1 MQIRRMFKSGRR
13 LLAAA
18 AFLFAGAALWAQSV
32 PANQITSEDHSDAAG
47 GSTAV
52 KVPPST
58 EAILK
63 ELDAM
68 RARIAELE
76 AQLKAQSAVNDNAM
90 AADAATQLQASRQT
104 LLASGAPAATR
115 ALSSPSIASVPT
127 TEPAPA
133 SITTTTQAPTVDKI
147 TPFAD
152 ADWTWLNGNPRT
164 KDFPLAT
171 KYFTPEIRV
180 DANYNL
186 DLNHPAD
193 DTINGSSEIFRAE
206 EVQLEQLGVGGDL
219 LINHV
224 HARLMTQFGMYSVT
238 TPRNDASVGR
248 GQWQLNNAY
257 RYLAEAYGGYHW
269 DKMHGINLDAG
280 IFMSYIGLF
289 SYYNFDNWAYQPS
302 FVSSNTPWFFNGV
315 RGQFFVTQHLKI
327 EPWFINGWQSYGRFN
342 YKPGLGGQ
350 IKWTPNNFINV
361 ISNNYGYGEDDLNIP
376 GRTRLHT
383 DDSVE
388 VKYYD
393 HPENLISKMA
403 FSLTGDAGC
412 EQGSGVAC
420 TGSANHKIFIPAT
433 PTSPPVYYNKQ
444 SFLGWMAYDRT
455 WFNRDRYA
463 LTIGGGQINNPGRY
477 LVLVPA
483 INGATALTGT
493 AYFPENPGQPFHG
506 TDGTITWDFMPRQFI
521 TFRAEYGYRHS
532 DVPYWAGRGGSTPPG
547 GSQNTSIGSPSD
559 FTCTNGSASV
569 DSGIGY
575 TSMPGLSYSREYAAN
590 IAAAKAVC
598 AGIPGYATLWQPDI
612 RRDEQKF
619 TFAIMVK
626 F

>member
-1 MQIRRMFKSGRR
+1 MMQISKMLKSGCSV
-13 LLAAA
+13 LAAVV
-18 AFLFAGAALWAQSV
+18 FLCAGAAQLPAQSATASQV
-32 PANQITSEDHSDAAG
+32 TSEDHNGAAG
-47 GSTAV
+47 SAST
-52 KVPPST
+52 VPGIASN

-76 AQLKAQSAVNDNAM
+76 AQLRAQSGVKDSGMAV
-90 AADAATQLQASRQT
+90 DAATQLQASRQA
-104 LLASGAPAATR
+104 LLTAGESTTTK
-115 ALSSPSIASVPT
+115 ALSSPSIA
-127 TEPAPA
+127 PALA
-133 SITTTTQAPTVDKI
+133 STTTTTPTPTVDKM

-152 ADWTWLNGNPRT
+152 ADWTWLNGSPRT
-164 KDFPLAT
+164 KDFPLAS

-180 DANYNL
+180 DTNYNL

-193 DTINGSSEIFRAE
+193 DTINGSSEIFRAQ

-219 LINHV
+219 LVDHV
-224 HARLMTQFGMYSVT
+224 HARLMTQFGLYSVT

-327 EPWFINGWQSYGRFN
+327 EPWFINGWQSYARFN
-342 YKPGLGGQ
+342 TKPGLGGQ
-350 IKWTPNNFINV
+350 IKWTPTDKINV
-361 ISNNYGYGEDDLNIP
+361 ISNNYGYGEDDLNIH
-376 GRTRLHT
+376 GRTRFHT

-393 HPENLISKMA
+393 HPDNFIDKMA

-412 EQGSGVAC
+412 EQGAGVAC
-420 TGSANHKIFIPAT
+420 TGSANHQVLTPAT
-433 PTSPPVYYNKQ
+433 PTSPAVYYSKQ

-455 WFNRDRYA
+455 WFNKDREA
-463 LTIGGGQINNPGRY
+463 LTIGGGRINNPGRY

-493 AYFPENPGQPFHG
+493 AYFPENPGQPYHG
-506 TDGTITWDFMPRQFI
+506 TDGTITWDYMPSQYI
-521 TFRAEYGYRHS
+521 TFRTEYGYRHS

-547 GSQNTSIGSPSD
+547 GSQNSSIGSPSD
-559 FTCTNGSASV
+559 FTCTNGSNSV

-575 TSMPGLSYSREYAAN
+575 SSMPGLSYKQEYAAN
-590 IAAAKAVC
+590 IAAAKVVC
-598 AGIPGYATLWQPDI
+598 AGIPGYTTLWQPDL

>member
-1 MQIRRMFKSGRR
+1 MQTRRMLKSGRH

-18 AFLFAGAALWAQSV
+18 VFLFVGAALRAQST
-32 PANQITSEDHSDAAG
+32 PASQIASEDHSDTAG
-47 GSTAV
+47 GTTAV
-52 KVPPST
+52 KVAPST

-76 AQLKAQSAVNDNAM
+76 AQLKAQSGVQNNTTTV
-90 AADAATQLQASRQT
+90 DAATQLQASREA
-104 LLASGAPAATR
+104 LLASGVSTTTK
-115 ALSSPSIASVPT
+115 ALSSVTSTSTAV
-127 TEPAPA
+127 PAPVSA
-133 SITTTTQAPTVDKI
+133 TPPSVDKT

-152 ADWTWLNGNPRT
+152 ADWTWLNGSPRT
-164 KDFPLAT
+164 KDFPLST

-193 DTINGSSEIFRAE
+193 DTINGSSEIFRAQ

-219 LINHV
+219 LVDHV

-257 RYLAEAYGGYHW
+257 RYLSEAYGGYHW
-269 DKMHGINLDAG
+269 DKLHGINLDAG
-280 IFMSYIGLF
+280 IFLSYIGLF

-315 RGQFFVTQHLKI
+315 RAQFFLTQHLKI
-327 EPWFINGWQSYGRFN
+327 EPWFINGWQSYARFN
-342 YKPGLGGQ
+342 TKPGLGGQ
-350 IKWTPNNFINV
+350 IKWTPTNFINV
-361 ISNNYGYGEDDLNIP
+361 ISNNYGYGEDDPGIH
-376 GRTRLHT
+376 GRTRFHT

-393 HPENLISKMA
+393 HPDNLLDKMA

-412 EQGSGVAC
+412 ESGTGVAC

-433 PTSPPVYYNKQ
+433 PTSPAVPYYKQ
-444 SFLGWMAYDRT
+444 SFLGWMAYDRS
-455 WFNRDRYA
+455 WFKSDRYA
-463 LTIGGGQINNPGRY
+463 LTVGGGRINNPGRY

-493 AYFPENPGQPFHG
+493 AYFPENPGQPYHG
-506 TDGTITWDFMPRQFI
+506 TDGTITWDFMPRQYI
-521 TFRAEYGYRHS
+521 TFRTEYGYRHS

-547 GSQNTSIGSPSD
+547 GSQNSSIGSPSD
-559 FTCTNGSASV
+559 FTCTNGSNSV

-575 TSMPGLSYSREYAAN
+575 TSMPGLPYSQEYAAN
-590 IAAAKAVC
+590 IATAKAVC
-598 AGIPGYATLWQPDI
+598 AGIPGYATLWQPDL